1 VQLTVTACTG
11 PDPAP
16 ADPTAQRRFEL
27 DATGTADGEPVS
39 VRASDVKSDSGDAT
53 TLTQTVTVTSKKGT
67 DTVGLVAKRSHF
79 GGHWLDL
86 NEPSVKAPLF
96 QRQATTLVV
105 RSKFG
110 PQGSRAGDPGVIDG
124 ALIAACPQG

>member
-1 VQLTVTACTG
+1 
-11 PDPAP
+11 
-16 ADPTAQRRFEL
+16 
-27 DATGTADGEPVS
+27 
-39 VRASDVKSDSGDAT
+39 VKSDSGDAT

-124 ALIAACPQG
+124 ALSAACPEG